1 MTNLSVLT
9 PLSTLPYGEAMPR
22 KTPVSVL
29 DVPPWATA
37 IKHRREKLRLTQ
49 EEVAARSGDVLNQ
62 TAISRLE
69 RGLIHPTLGLSA
81 SELEGLLHAL
91 GWTPEEFAQATGLE
105 VPLVYRPSGEPREDV
120 VWLPV
125 VASGTAGRPWPEAGV
140 LPVPKEFV
148 RPGSMLIRVE
158 GDSMDTGDDDGLR
171 DGDLVLVD
179 QNLRDLRP
187 GKVFALEILGD
198 GITIKR
204 ARKTKRGWVFVSDNP
219 AGPVLEPDE
228 VNVLGEVY
236 RKISIREVK

>member
-1 MTNLSVLT
+1 MAVKRGAE
-9 PLSTLPYGEAMPR
+9 TLLEKPSWGQ
-22 KTPVSVL
+22 
-29 DVPPWATA
+29 A
-37 IKHRREKLRLTQ
+37 IKARRQALGLTQ
-49 EEVAARSGDVLNQ
+49 EDIEAATQD
-62 TAISRLE
+62 AISQKTVSDLE
-69 RGLIHPTLGLSA
+69 VGRVHPLKLGAEKFLALLSA
-81 SELEGLLHAL
+81 LR
-91 GWTPEEFAQATGLE
+91 WTPEEFAQATGLE

-120 VWLPV
+120 VWLTV

>member
-1 MTNLSVLT
+1 MAVYFSDVAVKRGAE
-9 PLSTLPYGEAMPR
+9 TLLEKPSWGQ
-22 KTPVSVL
+22 
-29 DVPPWATA
+29 A
-37 IKHRREKLRLTQ
+37 IKARRQALGLTQ
-49 EEVAARSGDVLNQ
+49 EDIEAVTQD
-62 TAISRLE
+62 AISQKTVSDLE
-69 RGLIHPTLGLSA
+69 VGRVHPLKLGAEKFLALLSA
-81 SELEGLLHAL
+81 LR
-91 GWTPEEFAQATGLE
+91 WTPEEFAQATGLE

-179 QNLRDLRP
+179 RNLRDLRP

-204 ARKTKRGWVFVSDNP
+204 AKKTKRGWVFVSDNP

>member
-1 MTNLSVLT
+1 MGLYSRRGQKPFVAAMIAIRDPAEIIKERLKQRGLSQASFSKKVGKSPGWASARFFPNIEHMVRYLAYAEPSTLKRILSVL
-9 PLSTLPYGEAMPR
+9 
-22 KTPVSVL
+22 
-29 DVPPWATA
+29 D
-37 IKHRREKLRLTQ
+37 
-49 EEVAARSGDVLNQ
+49 
-62 TAISRLE
+62 
-69 RGLIHPTLGLSA
+69 
-81 SELEGLLHAL
+81 
-91 GWTPEEFAQATGLE
+91 WTPEEFAQATGLE

-148 RPGSMLIRVE
+148 RPGSILIRVE

>member
-1 MTNLSVLT
+1 MAVYFSDVAVKRGAE
-9 PLSTLPYGEAMPR
+9 TLLEKPSWGQ
-22 KTPVSVL
+22 
-29 DVPPWATA
+29 A
-37 IKHRREKLRLTQ
+37 IKARRQALGLTQ
-49 EEVAARSGDVLNQ
+49 EDIEAITQD
-62 TAISRLE
+62 AISQKTVSDLE
-69 RGLIHPTLGLSA
+69 VGRVHPLKLGAEKFLALLSA
-81 SELEGLLHAL
+81 LR
-91 GWTPEEFAQATGLE
+91 WTPEEFAQATGLD

>member
-1 MTNLSVLT
+1 MTQ
-9 PLSTLPYGEAMPR
+9 
-22 KTPVSVL
+22 
-29 DVPPWATA
+29 D
-37 IKHRREKLRLTQ
+37 
-49 EEVAARSGDVLNQ
+49 
-62 TAISRLE
+62 AISQKTVSDLE
-69 RGLIHPTLGLSA
+69 VGRVHPLKLGAEKFLALLSA
-81 SELEGLLHAL
+81 LR
-91 GWTPEEFAQATGLE
+91 WTPEEFAQATGLE

-120 VWLPV
+120 VWLRV

-204 ARKTKRGWVFVSDNP
+204 AKKTKRGWVFVSDNP